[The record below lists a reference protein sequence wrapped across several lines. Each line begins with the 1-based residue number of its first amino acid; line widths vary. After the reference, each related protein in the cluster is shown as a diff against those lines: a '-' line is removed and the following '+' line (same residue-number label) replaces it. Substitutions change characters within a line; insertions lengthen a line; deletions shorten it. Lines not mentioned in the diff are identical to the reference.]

1 MQLPAYWWLLALS
14 ILFQGAFFV
23 RFCIVRT
30 GRKRVQPL
38 ARGRMA
44 VVYVSGAA
52 GLAYGVAQSDPLF
65 FLGQTAL
72 LVFYYRMQQRGHD
85 EHH

>member
-23 RFCIVRT
+23 RFYIVRI
-30 GRKRVQPL
+30 GRKEVQPPSRRTMSIL
-38 ARGRMA
+38 
-44 VVYVSGAA
+44 YVSGGA

-65 FLGQTAL
+65 FLGQICL
-72 LVFYYRMQQRGHD
+72 LVIYYRMRRSGHD
-85 EHH
+85 E